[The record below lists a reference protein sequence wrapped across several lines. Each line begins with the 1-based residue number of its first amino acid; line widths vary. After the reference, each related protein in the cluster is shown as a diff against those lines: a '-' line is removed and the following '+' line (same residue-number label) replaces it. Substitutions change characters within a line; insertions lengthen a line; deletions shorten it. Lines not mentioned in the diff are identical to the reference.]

1 MTKTEVKMQ
10 SYETVFITPVDIKE
24 DDLNKVLGKIKDAVS
39 KNEGEISKLE
49 KWQQRELAYPINDI
63 TKGVYYIAEYKANSG
78 VVSDIE
84 SSFKF
89 LREEILRFLSVKVKP
104 AKVKPA
110 KSEPVKTV
118 STKPEPVKPEPV
130 KSEPVK
136 SEAAKPEPV
145 TPEPVKPEAAK
156 PEAAKP
162 EPVTPEPVTPEPVKT
177 EPVKTESENTDNSAF
192 KTPDAK
198 PTEKGGES

>member
-1 MTKTEVKMQ
+1 MQ
-10 SYETVFITPVDIKE
+10 SYETVFITSIDIKE
-24 DDLNKVLGKIKDAVS
+24 DDLNKVLGKIKEAVS

-49 KWQQRELAYPINDI
+49 KWQQRELAYPINDL

-89 LREEILRFLSVKVKP
+89 LREEILRFLTVKVKL
-104 AKVKPA
+104 AKVKP
-110 KSEPVKTV
+110 V
-118 STKPEPVKPEPV
+118 KPEPVKPEPV
-130 KSEPVK
+130 K
-136 SEAAKPEPV
+136 
-145 TPEPVKPEAAK
+145 PEPVKPE
-156 PEAAKP
+156 PVKP
-162 EPVTPEPVTPEPVKT
+162 EPVKPEPAKT
-177 EPVKTESENTDNSAF
+177 EPENTDNSAF

>member
-1 MTKTEVKMQ
+1 MQ

-24 DDLNKVLGKIKDAVS
+24 DDLNKVLGKIKEAVS

-49 KWQQRELAYPINDI
+49 KWQQREFAYPINDL

-89 LREEILRFLSVKVKP
+89 LREEILRFLTVKVKPVKVKP
-104 AKVKPA
+104 AKPEPA
-110 KSEPVKTV
+110 KSEPVKPEPAK
-118 STKPEPVKPEPV
+118 SEPVKPEPA

-136 SEAAKPEPV
+136 PEPAE
-145 TPEPVKPEAAK
+145 TRTRKNRIR
-156 PEAAKP
+156 
-162 EPVTPEPVTPEPVKT
+162 T
-177 EPVKTESENTDNSAF
+177 
-192 KTPDAK
+192 
-198 PTEKGGES
+198 